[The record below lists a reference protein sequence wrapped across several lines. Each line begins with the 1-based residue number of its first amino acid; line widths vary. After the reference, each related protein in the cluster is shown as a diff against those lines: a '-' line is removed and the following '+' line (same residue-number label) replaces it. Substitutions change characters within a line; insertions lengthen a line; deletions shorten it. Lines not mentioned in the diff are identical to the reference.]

1 MEGVVTLDRTADA
14 AAPIKEQTKEAL
26 AKKVLVTGA
35 EGYIGS
41 VLTARLMARGHNVTG
56 LDTGFYRAGWLFND
70 GKDRPRLLN
79 RDTRTLTP
87 DDLAGYDAVVH
98 LAELS
103 NDPLGEHNPEKTYQ
117 VNHLG
122 SVELA
127 RNAKTAGVPR
137 FIHMS
142 SCSVYGA
149 AGDEARI
156 ETSELNPQ
164 TAYAKCK
171 ILVERDVR
179 PMADATFAPTF
190 LRNATAF
197 GASPRMRFD
206 IVLNNLAGLAWTT
219 KKIAMT
225 SDGMPWRPIVHIQ
238 DISTAILMTLDQP
251 MERVSGEIF
260 NVGADAQNYRIHEI
274 ADAVG
279 AVFPEC
285 EVTYGKNDGDT
296 RSYRVSFDKIGKVL
310 PGFKCEWDV
319 YRGARQLL
327 SMFQHIDMTPE
338 MFAARP
344 FTRVKELQRLV
355 DSNQLD
361 SNFRWNDFDFS

>member
-1 MEGVVTLDRTADA
+1 MEGLVTLDRPADA
-14 AAPIKEQTKEAL
+14 VVLAKDAVNEAL
-26 AKKVLVTGA
+26 TKKVLVTGA

-41 VLTARLMARGHNVTG
+41 VLTARLQARGHTVTG

-70 GKDRPRLLN
+70 GQDRPKLLN
-79 RDTRTLTP
+79 RDVRTLTAG
-87 DDLAGYDAVVH
+87 DLADYDAVIH

-103 NDPLGEHNPEKTYQ
+103 NDPLGEHDPEKTYQ
-117 VNHLG
+117 VNHLA

-127 RNAKTAGVPR
+127 RNAKAAGVPR

-149 AGDEARI
+149 AGDDARV

-179 PMADATFAPTF
+179 PMADSTFAPTF

-197 GASPRMRFD
+197 GVSPRMRFD

-251 MERVSGEIF
+251 AERVSGEIF
-260 NVGADAQNYRIHEI
+260 NVGADAQNYRIHQI

-279 AVFPEC
+279 EVFPEC

-296 RSYRVSFDKIGKVL
+296 RSYRVSFEKIGQVL

-327 SMFQHIDMTPE
+327 AMFQHIDMTPE

-344 FTRVKELQRLV
+344 YTRVKELQRLV
-355 DSNQLD
+355 ESSQLD
-361 SNFRWNDFDFS
+361 SSFRWNSFDFS

>member
-1 MEGVVTLDRTADA
+1 MEGVVTLERTADA
-14 AAPIKEQTKEAL
+14 ASPTKDAARDVP
-26 AKKVLVTGA
+26 AKNVLVTGA
-35 EGYIGS
+35 DGYIGS

-56 LDTGFYRAGWLFND
+56 LDAGFYRAGWLYND
-70 GKDRPRLLN
+70 GEDRPRMLH

-87 DDLAGYDAVVH
+87 DDLAGYDAVIH

-103 NDPLGEHNPEKTYQ
+103 NDPLGEHDPEKTYQ

-127 RNAKTAGVPR
+127 RNAKKAGVAR

-149 AGDEARI
+149 AGDEPRV

-251 MERVSGEIF
+251 AERVCGEIF
-260 NVGADAQNYRIHEI
+260 NVGADTQNYRIHEI

-279 AVFPEC
+279 QVFPDC

-296 RSYRVSFDKIGKVL
+296 RSYRVSFEKIGHIL
-310 PGFKCEWDV
+310 PGFKCDWDV

-327 SMFQHIDMTPE
+327 AMFQHIGMTPE
-338 MFAARP
+338 MFTARP
-344 FTRVKELQRLV
+344 YTRVKELQRLV
-355 DSNQLD
+355 ESNQIN
-361 SNFRWNDFDFS
+361 SSFQWNSFDFS

>member
-1 MEGVVTLDRTADA
+1 MEGVVTLDRSADA
-14 AAPIKEQTKEAL
+14 PAPGKDATNEVL

-70 GKDRPRLLN
+70 GHDRPKMMS
-79 RDTRTLTP
+79 RDARTLTP
-87 DDLAGYDAVVH
+87 EDLAGFDAVIH

-103 NDPLGEHNPEKTYQ
+103 NDPLGEHDPEKTYQ
-117 VNHLG
+117 INHQG
-122 SVELA
+122 SVQLA
-127 RNAKTAGVPR
+127 RNAKAAGVPR

-171 ILVERDVR
+171 IMVERDVL
-179 PMADATFAPTF
+179 PLADATFAPTF

-197 GASPRMRFD
+197 GVSPRMRFD

-219 KKIAMT
+219 KRIAMT

-251 MERVSGEIF
+251 AEQVRGEIF
-260 NVGADAQNYRIHEI
+260 NVGADANNYRIHEI
-274 ADAVG
+274 ADAV
-279 AVFPEC
+279 AQVFPEC

-296 RSYRVSFDKIGKVL
+296 RSYRVSFEKIGKVL
-310 PGFKCEWDV
+310 PGFKCDWDV
-319 YRGARQLL
+319 YRGARQLRA
-327 SMFQHIDMTPE
+327 MFEHIAMTPE
-338 MFAARP
+338 MFNAFP
-344 FTRVKELQRLV
+344 YTRVKELQRLAK
-355 DSNQLD
+355 SNQLD
-361 SNFRWNDFDFS
+361 PSLRWNSFDFS